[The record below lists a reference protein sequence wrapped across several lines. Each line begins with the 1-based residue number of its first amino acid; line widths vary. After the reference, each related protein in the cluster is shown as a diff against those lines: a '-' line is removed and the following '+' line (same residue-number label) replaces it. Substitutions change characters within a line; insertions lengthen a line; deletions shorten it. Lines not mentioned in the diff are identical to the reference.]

1 MELTEH
7 HRDALAELI
16 NIAFSRTAA
25 SLSDLTQ
32 NRVELEVPEV
42 ALYSI
47 DKLEAG
53 LRKFVSG
60 EVASVHQIFS
70 GPVAGDGLLL
80 MNHDGAA
87 ELVHLL
93 TGEDAPSG
101 RLRSSAK
108 EVLSEIGNILLNACM
123 GIFGDLLEVRFT
135 FTVPRLHLEAL
146 GNLLDSLVIG
156 KEGLKHALVAGAM
169 FRVQNSEV
177 TGCLAIVLG
186 VDSFER
192 LVHGVDEWAGRATSF
207 PRAKMAE

>member
-1 MELTEH
+1 MELTDQ

-42 ALYSI
+42 ALYPI
-47 DKLEAG
+47 DELESG

-80 MNHDGAA
+80 LNHDGAA

-123 GIFGDLLEVRFT
+123 GVFGDLLEVRFT

-169 FRVQNSEV
+169 FRIQNSEV
-177 TGCLAIVLG
+177 TGCLALVLG

-192 LVHGVDEWAGRATSF
+192 LVHGVDEWVMRATS
-207 PRAKMAE
+207 PPQANKSE